1 MKRKLAMLLAALCLT
16 VLAAGCG
23 ASSGG
28 AASVGEKTDSMAAPS
43 AMTEEARGDS
53 GAAMDMNGFAAYE
66 ESGKAESQ
74 LRAEK
79 DSGDG
84 SKLIYTADLNLE
96 TTTFDETVKNLS
108 ALVEELGGWTQSSS
122 VSYGGSGYRYGS
134 YAVRVPKE
142 KFSTF
147 LTRAGELAH
156 VTYTSSNV
164 EDVSEMYYD
173 TAGRLETQ
181 KTKLA
186 RLQDLLAKA
195 ENMEDIITIES
206 AISEAESQIESLAGE
221 MKHYDSQVDY
231 STVQFSLNE
240 VYQLSNVEQ
249 PATGFFSRLAG
260 ALSSG
265 ARGFADFVQNFL
277 LMLAYAWVWVALVV
291 LVLVGAVLV
300 RRKRKTHPKAEAPA
314 PETQDDKPE

>member
-16 VLAAGCG
+16 VAAAGCG
-23 ASSGG
+23 ASSAGG
-28 AASVGEKTDSMAAPS
+28 ASFGGEMDSTAAPADRPS
-43 AMTEEARGDS
+43 AES

-66 ESGKAESQ
+66 KNGKAENQ

-79 DSGDG
+79 DGGDG
-84 SKLIYTADLNLE
+84 SKLIYTAELNLE

-108 ALVEELGGWTQSSS
+108 ALVDELGGWTQNSS

-134 YAVRVPKE
+134 YSVRVPKE

-164 EDVSEMYYD
+164 EDVSELYYD

-206 AISEAESQIESLAGE
+206 AISEAESQIEALTGE
-221 MKHYDSQVDY
+221 IKRYDSQVDY

-260 ALSSG
+260 ALVSG
-265 ARGFADFVQNFL
+265 ARGFADFVQNVL
-277 LMLAYAWVWVALVV
+277 LMLAYAWVWVVLVALVLIGVILVHRKQRV
-291 LVLVGAVLV
+291 LTKKETSAS
-300 RRKRKTHPKAEAPA
+300 
-314 PETQDDKPE
+314 ETQDDKPE

>member
-23 ASSGG
+23 ASSGSTSLGGG
-28 AASVGEKTDSMAAPS
+28 ADGVAAP
-43 AMTEEARGDS
+43 AERPTAES

-66 ESGKAESQ
+66 ENGKAESQ

-79 DSGDG
+79 DGGDG
-84 SKLIYTADLNLE
+84 SKLIYTAELNLE

-206 AISEAESQIESLAGE
+206 AISEAESQIEYLAGE

-265 ARGFADFVQNFL
+265 ARGFADAVQNVL
-277 LMLAYAWVWVALVV
+277 LMLAYAWVWVALVA

-300 RRKRKTHPKAEAPA
+300 RRKRKTQPQKEAPA

>member
-1 MKRKLAMLLAALCLT
+1 MKRKFAMLLATLCLT

-28 AASVGEKTDSMAAPS
+28 GASFGGEMDSTAAPAERPS
-43 AMTEEARGDS
+43 AES
-53 GAAMDMNGFAAYE
+53 GAAMDMNGFAASE
-66 ESGKAESQ
+66 ESGRVESQ

-79 DSGDG
+79 DGGDG

-96 TTTFDETVKNLS
+96 TTTFDDTVKNLS
-108 ALVEELGGWTQSSS
+108 ALVEELGGWTQNSS

-164 EDVSEMYYD
+164 EDVSELYYD

-195 ENMEDIITIES
+195 ESMEDIITIES

-231 STVQFSLNE
+231 STVQFSLSE

-260 ALSSG
+260 ALTSG
-265 ARGFADFVQNFL
+265 ARGFADFVQNAL

-291 LVLVGAVLV
+291 LAVVGAVLV
-300 RRKRKTHPKAEAPA
+300 RRKRKTQTIKEVPA
-314 PETQDDKPE
+314 PETQDDKQE